1 MEATETLAASGD
13 ITVKIE
19 DNSTGTEE
27 KTSFFGL
34 GSMQMGRIGKL

>member
-1 MEATETLAASGD
+1 MEATETLAATGD

-27 KTSFFGL
+27 ATSFAGP
-34 GSMQMGRIGKL
+34 GSMQMTRIGM